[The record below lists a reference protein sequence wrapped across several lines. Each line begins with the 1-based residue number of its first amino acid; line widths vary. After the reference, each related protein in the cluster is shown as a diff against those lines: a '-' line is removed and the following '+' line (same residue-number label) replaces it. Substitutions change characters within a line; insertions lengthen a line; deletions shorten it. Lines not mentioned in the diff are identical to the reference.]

1 MSDKV
6 RSEDLQSSLSKLNDT
21 SSVTW
26 REQQDKLH
34 TELVFPD
41 FILL

>member
-1 MSDKV
+1 MSDKLS
-6 RSEDLQSSLSKLNDT
+6 SEDLQSSLSKLNDT

-26 REQQDKLH
+26 RVVQGKLH

-41 FILL
+41 FMN